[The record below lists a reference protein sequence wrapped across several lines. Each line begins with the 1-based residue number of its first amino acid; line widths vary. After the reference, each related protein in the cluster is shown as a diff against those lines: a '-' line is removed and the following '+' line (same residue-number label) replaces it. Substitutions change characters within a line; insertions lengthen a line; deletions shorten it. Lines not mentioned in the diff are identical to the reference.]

1 MGDREEDEG
10 VQEALEAAQPEIALQ
25 IRNEKHLKQV
35 GVAARRPRARASCVK
50 GHAGED
56 TKQWEL
62 VLYAFSDSSEL
73 ANLESLLV
81 QLAPSKCF
89 LSADLEQTQ
98 SVGDSKKVH
107 ALLQTHDVGVV
118 YMKKHAFSDVSGLET
133 NVSRLLGANSM
144 AEYQD
149 VLAPPLAA
157 GSLACVIDALGLMA
171 DAEAFGCYAL
181 TEGNLSSAMQLDSAA
196 VWSLNLLPE
205 PSATSGA
212 VPRFGGSVLE
222 ILNRGKTAMGRR
234 LLERWIRQPLL
245 DVAQIGARQNL
256 VQLFVDESSLRM
268 ELLDE
273 CMKALPDLGRLA
285 VNLERKKHAKIGDLV
300 SVYDAAT
307 GVMPRILALLQGID
321 VGGDEVL
328 AGLVAEKFTVPL
340 DKIMVDLQG
349 FTDLVKEVV
358 DLDSR
363 PTLVV
368 NAKHDESL
376 QALRDEWDATL
387 ADIEEEHRNA
397 RDTIGGDIKC
407 EKDKVR
413 GFAFRVVNKKEEARL
428 SKLPYVHICQV
439 LVSGVQFTTTK
450 LKALAAEHRRVR
462 AEYEQRQAHLLNAAI
477 DVAST
482 YVPVLEAATATLAEL
497 DVLLGFAHA
506 ACHAGSGYCR
516 PTLEQ
521 DGDCIML
528 TGARHPCV
536 ELQDGVDF
544 IPNNYDFER
553 ERSRFQLVT
562 GPNMGGKSTYIR
574 QLGTIAVMAQIGSFV
589 PAEVARLP
597 VFDKL
602 LVRVGAGDLQQRGV
616 STFMLEMLEASA
628 ILHKATERSLVIID
642 ELGRGTSTYDGFG
655 LAWAISEYL
664 LTKARSMCL
673 FATHFHELTALQQE
687 HSRGFANKHVTAV
700 ASDREITMVY
710 QVRDGPCMESFGVH
724 VAAMA
729 GFPASVLNC
738 ARRKS
743 QELEGFERAV
753 GSQQEAGDARAS
765 SAADDAHGTPTQTS
779 SAKRSAGA
787 DTSLPLSGQSPTK
800 KARVGFLPAFAA
812 LPLDKM
818 SPGEALAAVR
828 SLLVH
833 Q

>member
-1 MGDREEDEG
+1 MDEREREEDAADAP
-10 VQEALEAAQPEIALQ
+10 QEAPAELALQ
-25 IRNEKHLKQV
+25 LRNEKHLKQV
-35 GVAARRPRARASCVK
+35 AVAARRPRARASSVK
-50 GHAGED
+50 GRADED
-56 TKQWEL
+56 TKQWAL
-62 VLYAFSDSSEL
+62 TLFSFSDSGEL
-73 ANLESLLV
+73 AELESLLV
-81 QLAPSKCF
+81 QLAPATCY
-89 LSADLEQTQ
+89 LSAELEQAQ
-98 SVGDSKKVH
+98 GAGDSKKLH
-107 ALLQTHDVGVV
+107 ALLQAHGVARVYVKKQLFQDVRGVE
-118 YMKKHAFSDVSGLET
+118 A
-133 NVSRLLGANSM
+133 NVARLLGAAPM
-144 AEYQD
+144 AEYKD
-149 VLAPPLAA
+149 VLASKLAA
-157 GSLACVIDALGLMA
+157 GALAGLIDALGVMA
-171 DAEAFGCYAL
+171 DADGFGCYTL
-181 TEGNLSSAMQLDSAA
+181 QEGTLSSAMQLDSAA
-196 VWSLNLLPE
+196 VWSLNLLPD
-205 PSATSGA
+205 PATASAT
-212 VPRFGGSVLE
+212 FGGSVLE
-222 ILNRGKTAMGRR
+222 ILNRGKTPMGRR
-234 LLERWIRQPLL
+234 LLERWIRQPLV
-245 DVAQIGARQNL
+245 DVEQIDARQNL
-256 VQLFVDESSLRM
+256 VQLFVDNSSLRM

-285 VNLERKKHAKIGDLV
+285 VSLERKKHAKIADLV
-300 SVYDAAT
+300 SVYDAAI
-307 GVMPRILALLQGID
+307 GPIPRVHKLLKETTA
-321 VGGDEVL
+321 GGDEAMAALVKEKFAAPLEKVL
-328 AGLVAEKFTVPL
+328 A
-340 DKIMVDLQG
+340 DLQG
-349 FTDLVKEVV
+349 FTELVKEVV

-368 NAKHDESL
+368 NAKHDKDL
-376 QALRDEWDATL
+376 QALREEWDGVL

-397 RDTIGGDIKC
+397 LGTIGGDIKC

-439 LVSGVQFTTTK
+439 LVSGVQFTTSK
-450 LKALAAEHRRVR
+450 LKALASDYRRVR
-462 AEYEQRQAHLLNAAI
+462 GEYEERQAHLLNAAI

-482 YVPVLEAATATLAEL
+482 YVPVLEAATSTLAEL

-521 DGDCIML
+521 DGDCIVL
-528 TGARHPCV
+528 TSARHPCV
-536 ELQDGVDF
+536 ELQDSVDF
-544 IPNNYDFER
+544 IPNDYNFER
-553 ERSRFQLVT
+553 EKSRFQLVT

-673 FATHFHELTALQQE
+673 FATHFHELTALTQE
-687 HSRGFANKHVTAV
+687 HPLGFVNKHVTAV

-724 VAAMA
+724 VASMA
-729 GFPASVLNC
+729 GFPASVIDC

-753 GSQQEAGDARAS
+753 GSKE
-765 SAADDAHGTPTQTS
+765 T
-779 SAKRSAGA
+779 SAKRSAA
-787 DTSLPLSGQSPTK
+787 DVSLSENGQSPTK
-800 KARVGFLPAFAA
+800 KVASDKGFLSSFAA

-818 SPGEALAAVR
+818 APAEALAAINK
-828 SLLVH
+828 LIL
-833 Q
+833 

>member
-1 MGDREEDEG
+1 MDREREDDDSAP
-10 VQEALEAAQPEIALQ
+10 VEALEEAQAEVALQ

-35 GVAARRPRARASCVK
+35 GVAVRRPRARASCVK
-50 GHAGED
+50 GCAGED
-56 TKQWEL
+56 TRQWEL
-62 VLYAFSDSSEL
+62 LLFSFSDSSEL

-81 QLAPSKCF
+81 QLAPSTCY
-89 LSADLEQTQ
+89 LSAELEQSQ
-98 SVGDSKKVH
+98 AVGDSKKLH
-107 ALLQTHDVGVV
+107 ALLQTHEVACV
-118 YMKKHAFSDVSGLET
+118 YMKKQLFQDVSGVET
-133 NVSRLLGANSM
+133 NVARLLGASTM
-144 AEYQD
+144 AEYKD
-149 VLAPPLAA
+149 VLASKLAA
-157 GSLACVIDALGLMA
+157 GSLACLIDALGVMA
-171 DAEAFGCYAL
+171 DADAFGCYTL
-181 TEGNLSSAMQLDSAA
+181 QEGNLSSAMQLDSAA

-205 PSATSGA
+205 PSATTAGA
-212 VPRFGGSVLE
+212 TRFGGSVLE
-222 ILNRGKTAMGRR
+222 ILNRGKTPMGRR

-245 DVAQIGARQNL
+245 DVNQIETRQSL
-256 VQLFVDESSLRM
+256 VQLFVDDSSLRM

-285 VNLERKKHAKIGDLV
+285 VSLERKKHAKITDLV
-300 SVYDAAT
+300 SVYDAAV
-307 GVMPRILALLQGID
+307 GAIPRVQKLLKETTA
-321 VGGDEVL
+321 GGDEALASLVKEKFAAPLEKVL
-328 AGLVAEKFTVPL
+328 A
-340 DKIMVDLQG
+340 DLQG
-349 FTDLVKEVV
+349 YTELVKEVV

-363 PTLVV
+363 PNLVV
-368 NAKHDESL
+368 NAKHDKDL
-376 QALRDEWDATL
+376 QALREEWDGIL
-387 ADIEEEHRNA
+387 ADIEDEHRNA
-397 RDTIGGDIKC
+397 LDTIGGEIKC

-413 GFAFRVVNKKEEARL
+413 GFAFRVVNKKEESRL

-450 LKALAAEHRRVR
+450 LKALAADYRRVR
-462 AEYEQRQAHLLNAAI
+462 GEYEERQAHVLNAAI

-482 YVPVLEAATATLAEL
+482 YVPVLEAATSTLAEL

-521 DGDCIML
+521 DGDCIVL
-528 TGARHPCV
+528 TSARHPCV
-536 ELQDGVDF
+536 ELQDSVDF
-544 IPNNYDFER
+544 IPNDYNFER
-553 ERSRFQLVT
+553 EKSRFQLVT

-664 LTKARSMCL
+664 LSKARSMCL
-673 FATHFHELTALQQE
+673 FATHFHELTALKQE
-687 HSRGFANKHVTAV
+687 HPQGFANKHVTAV

-724 VAAMA
+724 VASMA
-729 GFPASVLNC
+729 GFPASVIEC

-753 GSQQEAGDARAS
+753 GSQGTSSKR
-765 SAADDAHGTPTQTS
+765 SAADA
-779 SAKRSAGA
+779 
-787 DTSLPLSGQSPTK
+787 SLPENGQSPTK
-800 KARVGFLPAFAA
+800 KTALTKVFLSSFVA
-812 LPLDKM
+812 LPLDKLA
-818 SPGEALAAVR
+818 PAKVIAAVR
-828 SLLVH
+828 KLIP

>member
-1 MGDREEDEG
+1 MDHDHEDDESAPETLEE
-10 VQEALEAAQPEIALQ
+10 VQAEVALQ

-35 GVAARRPRARASCVK
+35 GVAVRRPRARASCVK
-50 GHAGED
+50 GRADED

-62 VLYAFSDSSEL
+62 LLFSFSDSSEL
-73 ANLESLLV
+73 ADLESLLV
-81 QLAPSKCF
+81 QLAPSTCY
-89 LSADLEQTQ
+89 LSAELEQSQ
-98 SVGDSKKVH
+98 AVGDSKKLH
-107 ALLQTHDVGVV
+107 ALLQTHDVARV
-118 YMKKHAFSDVSGLET
+118 YMKKQLFQDVSSVEI
-133 NVSRLLGANSM
+133 NVARLLGAGSM

-149 VLAPPLAA
+149 VLASKLAA
-157 GSLACVIDALGLMA
+157 GALACLVDALGVMA
-171 DAEAFGCYAL
+171 DADAFGCYTL
-181 TEGNLSSAMQLDSAA
+181 REGSLSSAMQLDSAA

-205 PSATSGA
+205 PSAATAGA
-212 VPRFGGSVLE
+212 SRFGGSVLE
-222 ILNRGKTAMGRR
+222 ILNRGKTPMGRR

-245 DVAQIGARQNL
+245 DVKEIETRQSF
-256 VQLFVDESSLRM
+256 VQLFVDDSSLRM

-285 VNLERKKHAKIGDLV
+285 VSLERKKQTKITDLV
-300 SVYDAAT
+300 SVYDAAV
-307 GVMPRILALLQGID
+307 GAMPRVQKLLKETSA
-321 VGGDEVL
+321 GGDEALASLVKEKFAAPLEKVL
-328 AGLVAEKFTVPL
+328 A
-340 DKIMVDLQG
+340 DLQG
-349 FTDLVKEVV
+349 YTELVKEVV

-368 NAKHDESL
+368 NAKHDKDL
-376 QALRDEWDATL
+376 QALREEWDGIL

-397 RDTIGGDIKC
+397 LDTIGGEIKC

-450 LKALAAEHRRVR
+450 LKALAADYRRVR
-462 AEYEQRQAHLLNAAI
+462 GEYEERQGHLLNAAI

-482 YVPVLEAATATLAEL
+482 YVPVLEAATSTLAEL

-506 ACHAGSGYCR
+506 ACHAGSGYCC

-521 DGDCIML
+521 DGDCIVL
-528 TGARHPCV
+528 TSARHPCV
-536 ELQDGVDF
+536 ELQDSVDF
-544 IPNNYDFER
+544 IPNDYNFER
-553 ERSRFQLVT
+553 EKSRFQLVT

-673 FATHFHELTALQQE
+673 FATHFHELTALKQE
-687 HSRGFANKHVTAV
+687 HPVGFANKHVTAV

-724 VAAMA
+724 VASMA
-729 GFPASVLNC
+729 GFPASVIEC

-753 GSQQEAGDARAS
+753 GSQETSSKR
-765 SAADDAHGTPTQTS
+765 SAADA
-779 SAKRSAGA
+779 
-787 DTSLPLSGQSPTK
+787 SLPENGQSPPK
-800 KARVGFLPAFAA
+800 KNKGFLSSFAA

-818 SPGEALAAVR
+818 APAEAIAAVR
-828 SLLVH
+828 ALIP
-833 Q
+833 QEGQ

>member
-1 MGDREEDEG
+1 M
-10 VQEALEAAQPEIALQ
+10 
-25 IRNEKHLKQV
+25 
-35 GVAARRPRARASCVK
+35 
-50 GHAGED
+50 
-56 TKQWEL
+56 
-62 VLYAFSDSSEL
+62 
-73 ANLESLLV
+73 
-81 QLAPSKCF
+81 
-89 LSADLEQTQ
+89 
-98 SVGDSKKVH
+98 
-107 ALLQTHDVGVV
+107 
-118 YMKKHAFSDVSGLET
+118 
-133 NVSRLLGANSM
+133 M

-149 VLAPPLAA
+149 ILASKVVA
-157 GSLACVIDALGLMA
+157 GSLACLLEALGVMT
-171 DAEAFGCYAL
+171 DTGAFGCYTL
-181 TEGNLSSAMQLDSAA
+181 REGNLSSVMQLDSAA

-205 PSATSGA
+205 QSSTTGA
-212 VPRFGGSVLE
+212 VRFGGSVLE
-222 ILNRGKTAMGRR
+222 ILNRGKTLMGRR

-245 DVAQIGARQNL
+245 DIKHIETRQSL
-256 VQLFVDESSLRM
+256 VQLFVDDSSLRI

-285 VNLERKKHAKIGDLV
+285 VSLEKKKHAKITDLV
-300 SVYDAAT
+300 SVYDAAVGT
-307 GVMPRILALLQGID
+307 MPRVWNLLKNTGA
-321 VGGDEVL
+321 GGDEIL
-328 AGLVAEKFTVPL
+328 ANLVDEKFAAPL
-340 DKIMVDLQG
+340 GKMLADLQG
-349 FTDLVKEVV
+349 YTELVKEVV

-368 NAKHDESL
+368 NAKHDKNL
-376 QALRDEWDATL
+376 QMLREEWDSIL
-387 ADIEEEHRNA
+387 ADIEEEHQNA
-397 RDTIGGDIKC
+397 LDKIGGDIKC
-407 EKDKVR
+407 EQDKVR
-413 GFAFRVVNKKEEARL
+413 GFVFRVINKKEEARL
-428 SKLPYVHICQV
+428 SKLPNIHICQV

-450 LKALAAEHRRVR
+450 LKELAADYRRVR
-462 AEYEQRQAHLLNAAI
+462 GEYDERQAHLLNAAI

-516 PTLEQ
+516 PTLEPN
-521 DGDCIML
+521 GDCIVL

-536 ELQDGVDF
+536 ELQDDVDF
-544 IPNNYDFER
+544 IPNDYNFNR
-553 ERSRFQLVT
+553 EISRFQLVT

-574 QLGTIAVMAQIGSFV
+574 QLGAIAVMAQIGSFV

-628 ILHKATERSLVIID
+628 ILHKATECSLVIID

-673 FATHFHELTALQQE
+673 FATHFHELTALKQE
-687 HSRGFANKHVTAV
+687 HPYGFANKHVTAV

-724 VAAMA
+724 VASMA
-729 GFPASVLNC
+729 GFPPSVIQC

-753 GSQQEAGDARAS
+753 GS
-765 SAADDAHGTPTQTS
+765 P
-779 SAKRSAGA
+779 SAKRSATDA
-787 DTSLPLSGQSPTK
+787 SLLKDRQSPSK
-800 KARVGFLPAFAA
+800 KVAVNKEFLSAFAA
-812 LPLDKM
+812 LPLDKLT
-818 SPGEALAAVR
+818 PAEALNAVR
-828 SLLVH
+828 KLVP

>member
-1 MGDREEDEG
+1 MADRDHDREDDDSAS
-10 VQEALEAAQPEIALQ
+10 VEALEEAQAEVALQ

-35 GVAARRPRARASCVK
+35 GVAVRRPRTRASCVK
-50 GHAGED
+50 GHADED

-62 VLYAFSDSSEL
+62 LLFSFSDSSEL

-81 QLAPSKCF
+81 QLAPSMCY
-89 LSADLEQTQ
+89 LSAELEQSQ
-98 SVGDSKKVH
+98 GVGDSKKLH
-107 ALLQTHDVGVV
+107 ALLQTHEVAAV
-118 YMKKHAFSDVSGLET
+118 YMKKHLFHDVSSVET
-133 NVSRLLGANSM
+133 SVARLLGANTM

-149 VLAPPLAA
+149 VLASKIAT
-157 GSLACVIDALGLMA
+157 GSLACLIEALGVMTDA
-171 DAEAFGCYAL
+171 DAFGCYTL
-181 TEGNLSSAMQLDSAA
+181 KEGNLASAMQLDSAA

-205 PSATSGA
+205 PSSTTTGVA
-212 VPRFGGSVLE
+212 RFGGSVLE
-222 ILNRGKTAMGRR
+222 ILNRGKTPMGRR

-245 DVAQIGARQNL
+245 DIKQIETRQSL
-256 VQLFVDESSLRM
+256 VQLFVDDSSLRM

-285 VNLERKKHAKIGDLV
+285 ISLEKKKHAKITDLV
-300 SVYDAAT
+300 SVYDAAVGT
-307 GVMPRILALLQGID
+307 MPRVLKLLKVAEAGEDATLAKLVKEKFAAPL
-321 VGGDEVL
+321 EKVL
-328 AGLVAEKFTVPL
+328 A
-340 DKIMVDLQG
+340 DMQG
-349 FTDLVKEVV
+349 YTELVKEVV

-368 NAKHDESL
+368 NAKHDDNL
-376 QALRDEWDATL
+376 QALREEWDGIL

-397 RDTIGGDIKC
+397 LDTIGGDIKC

-450 LKALAAEHRRVR
+450 LKALATDYRRVR
-462 AEYEQRQAHLLNAAI
+462 GEYEERQAHLLSAAV

-482 YVPVLEAATATLAEL
+482 YVPVLETATATLAEL

-521 DGDCIML
+521 DGDCIVL

-544 IPNNYDFER
+544 IPNDYNFER
-553 ERSRFQLVT
+553 EKSRFQLVT

-589 PAEVARLP
+589 PAEVAQLP

-664 LTKARSMCL
+664 LTKARAMCL
-673 FATHFHELTALQQE
+673 FATHFHELTALKLE
-687 HSRGFANKHVTAV
+687 HSHGFANKHVTAV

-710 QVRDGPCMESFGVH
+710 QVRDGPCMQSFGVH
-724 VAAMA
+724 VASMA
-729 GFPASVLNC
+729 GFPQSVIEC

-753 GSQQEAGDARAS
+753 GSQE
-765 SAADDAHGTPTQTS
+765 TS
-779 SAKRSAGA
+779 GAKRSAVEA
-787 DTSLPLSGQSPTK
+787 SLTQSESPSK
-800 KARVGFLPAFAA
+800 VLVSEKGFLSAFAA

-818 SPGEALAAVR
+818 TPAEAFAAVR
-828 SLLVH
+828 SI
-833 Q
+833 QPQ

>member
-1 MGDREEDEG
+1 MEHPRDDEEAAP
-10 VQEALEAAQPEIALQ
+10 EALEEAQAEVALQ

-35 GVAARRPRARASCVK
+35 GVAVRRARARASCVK
-50 GHAGED
+50 GQEDED
-56 TKQWEL
+56 TKQWQL
-62 VLYAFSDSSEL
+62 LLFSFSDSSEL

-81 QLAPSKCF
+81 QLAPATCY
-89 LSADLEQTQ
+89 LSAELEQTQ
-98 SVGDSKKVH
+98 AVGDSKKLH
-107 ALLQTHDVGVV
+107 ALLQTHDVARV
-118 YMKKHAFSDVSGLET
+118 YMKKQLFHDVSAVET
-133 NVSRLLGANSM
+133 NVARLLGASTM

-149 VLAPPLAA
+149 VLASKLAA
-157 GSLACVIDALGLMA
+157 GSLACLIDALGVMA
-171 DAEAFGCYAL
+171 DADAFGCYTL
-181 TEGNLSSAMQLDSAA
+181 SEGNLSSAMQLDSAA

-205 PSATSGA
+205 PSSRTTGVA
-212 VPRFGGSVLE
+212 RFGGSVLE
-222 ILNRGKTAMGRR
+222 ILNRGKTPMGRR

-245 DVAQIGARQNL
+245 DVKQIETRQSL
-256 VQLFVDESSLRM
+256 VQLFVDNSSLRM

-285 VNLERKKHAKIGDLV
+285 VSLEKKKHAKITDLV
-300 SVYDAAT
+300 SVYDAAV
-307 GVMPRILALLQGID
+307 GAMPRVLKLMKTTDA
-321 VGGDEVL
+321 GGDEALASLVKEKFATPLEKVL
-328 AGLVAEKFTVPL
+328 A
-340 DKIMVDLQG
+340 DLQG
-349 FTDLVKEVV
+349 YMELVKEVV

-368 NAKHDESL
+368 NAKHDKDL
-376 QALRDEWDATL
+376 QALREEWDGIL

-397 RDTIGGDIKC
+397 LNTIGGDIKC

-450 LKALAAEHRRVR
+450 LKSLATDYRRVR
-462 AEYEQRQAHLLNAAI
+462 GEYEERQAHLLNAAI

-482 YVPVLEAATATLAEL
+482 YVPVLEAATSTLAEL

-521 DGDCIML
+521 DGDCVVL
-528 TGARHPCV
+528 TSARHPCV
-536 ELQDGVDF
+536 ELQEGVDF
-544 IPNNYDFER
+544 IPNDYSFER
-553 ERSRFQLVT
+553 EKSRFQLVT

-574 QLGTIAVMAQIGSFV
+574 QLGAIAVMAQIGSFV

-673 FATHFHELTALQQE
+673 FATHFHELTALKQE
-687 HSRGFANKHVTAV
+687 HPEGFANKHVTAV

-724 VAAMA
+724 VASMA
-729 GFPASVLNC
+729 GFPPSVIEC

-753 GSQQEAGDARAS
+753 GSQETTGAS
-765 SAADDAHGTPTQTS
+765 KRSAADAS
-779 SAKRSAGA
+779 LSASE
-787 DTSLPLSGQSPTK
+787 QSPTK
-800 KARVGFLPAFAA
+800 KVALDKSFVSSFAA
-812 LPLDKM
+812 LPLDTM
-818 SPGEALAAVR
+818 TSAEAIAAVR
-828 SLLVH
+828 KLV
-833 Q
+833 QQ